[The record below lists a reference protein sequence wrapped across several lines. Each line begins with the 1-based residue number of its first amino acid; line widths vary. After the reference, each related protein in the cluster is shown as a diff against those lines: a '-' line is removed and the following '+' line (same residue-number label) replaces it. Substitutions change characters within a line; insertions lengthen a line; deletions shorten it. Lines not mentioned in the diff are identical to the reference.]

1 MNFRHACLRMKT
13 KRRYR
18 YRRGT
23 ADDSKILD
31 MRRYDEKME
40 RNRCEKREK
49 VNNKDKKTPV

>member
-1 MNFRHACLRMKT
+1 MKT

-31 MRRYDEKME
+31 MRRYEKME